1 MCERVRLMDTM
12 AWWTPISDRGD
23 QELSK
28 TFSGLKIGALFR
40 KLQAFKDLSF
50 FDFFSMW
57 KWWQSVKKI
66 DICQWGRSSGRSILC
81 RSILYRCD
89 LDL

>member
-1 MCERVRLMDTM
+1 MCERVRLMDTT
-12 AWWTPISDRGD
+12 ALWTPISDRGD

-50 FDFFSMW
+50 FDFFSM
-57 KWWQSVKKI
+57 
-66 DICQWGRSSGRSILC
+66 
-81 RSILYRCD
+81 
-89 LDL
+89 